1 MSKRSLRSGLGT
13 WPHRIRF
20 ALHSGSFEKFS
31 GHVEVDETYIG
42 GKAQN
47 MHKTRKARTLQGKGG
62 GKTAGT
68 MTVQGGKVRASVI
81 ENTQ

>member
-47 MHKTRKARTLQGKGG
+47 MHKTRKA
-62 GKTAGT
+62 
-68 MTVQGGKVRASVI
+68 
-81 ENTQ
+81 